1 MSVESDASSLKKSR
15 LNAKQQSTLRRL
27 QLQLKLKLKLK
38 LNLRINRVLLRNAR
52 VRLTRPASQI
62 ALDDLSR
69 FQHAVDW

>member
-27 QLQLKLKLKLK
+27 
-38 LNLRINRVLLRNAR
+38 NLRINWVLLRNAR